1 MNSSGF
7 EKDCPCGTGTVQCW
21 DMLPEILPAWD
32 RDCAVLGHALRDPAW
47 DRDCTVLG
55 HAMRDPAC
63 MGQGLHSV
71 GTCYERSC
79 LCGTGST

>member
-7 EKDCPCGTGTVQCW
+7 EKDS
-21 DMLPEILPAWD
+21 M
-32 RDCAVLGHALRDPAW
+32 W

-55 HAMRDPAC
+55 HAMRDPVC

-79 LCGTGST
+79 LCGTGTAQCWDML

>member
-7 EKDCPCGTGTVQCW
+7 EKDCPCGTGTAQCW
-21 DMLPEILPAWD
+21 DMLPEIL
-32 RDCAVLGHALRDPAW
+32 PAW

-63 MGQGLHSV
+63 VGQGLHSV
-71 GTCYERSC
+71 GTCFHCSRDPACVGQGVRSVRTQ
-79 LCGTGST
+79 LKAE